1 MGAGKP
7 KGKSKTPHAKS
18 AYGAP
23 GGAAEACPNVA
34 AKRKAGPSASL
45 GMTIFCAAVMV
56 GRFCLVELSGLRCCQ
71 GPSTTR
77 PALGETERRKMLAAL
92 VGMTEACCVTTLVRD
107 GRLRRVVYHV

>member
-45 GMTIFCAAVMV
+45 GMTIFCGAVMV
-56 GRFCLVELSGLRCCQ
+56 GRFCLAELSGAAMLPR
-71 GPSTTR
+71 SLHD
-77 PALGETERRKMLAAL
+77 AASARRN
-92 VGMTEACCVTTLVRD
+92 
-107 GRLRRVVYHV
+107 